1 MMILRTITLII
12 VCLLLT
18 AFSLKAEEKSFSEIL
33 EEEKQKVEDEFEQN
47 LKKYPD
53 EVSYK
58 KLLYSDFN
66 KIKII
71 EKMTTNVYFM
81 GDDAEKIGLLNVM
94 ELTDYLRLRIRNN
107 FENIKIEDSGI
118 DKYKDEQVGMIKIR
132 VWVLGTDYPIAYHLK
147 CEFRNNIR
155 LVWGQEYMGIA
166 DKERILNA
174 VKEGIDVL
182 IQVLAMDFFDV
193 RGDYRRVIKWQ
204 NLMKRK
210 KVLK

>member
-1 MMILRTITLII
+1 MMILRIITLII
-12 VCLLLT
+12 VSLLFT
-18 AFSLKAEEKSFSEIL
+18 SSLKAEEKSFSEIL

-47 LKKYPD
+47 LKKHPD
-53 EVSYK
+53 EISYK

-66 KIKII
+66 KIKRI

-81 GDDAEKIGLLNVM
+81 GDDAEKIGLNVM

-132 VWVLGTDYPIAYHLK
+132 VWGLGTDYPIAYHLK

-204 NLMKRK
+204 DVK
-210 KVLK
+210 